1 MCEYVC
7 LLAYHFF
14 VYVHFYVCVFCLSY
28 ATLSLSPSSEFTRF
42 YLEIL
47 FSGFSLKMCRSC
59 HVKLCSHVIIFG

>member
-47 FSGFSLKMCRSC
+47 FSGFSLKN
-59 HVKLCSHVIIFG
+59 V